1 MVLIVHLKQYTIMK
15 KPKLSFWQI
24 WNLSFGFL
32 GVQIGY
38 SLQNG
43 NTSRILE
50 ALGADVHSIGYF
62 WLAAPLAGLIV
73 QPIIGLSSDKT
84 WTRLGRRIPFI
95 FFGAIVSA
103 LAMFFMPN
111 AEYFTYILPPLIFG
125 AVMLLLMDTSF
136 NVTMQPFRALVGDMV
151 NDEQKNLGYSLQ
163 SALINFGAVFGSLLP
178 WILAEA
184 GVANVPAAGEKV
196 AASVIWSFYI
206 GGSILLITVLWTVFR
221 TKEYAP
227 KEHAEYNDIDLEA
240 DTVTEKTSILKLLQN
255 APKIF
260 WQLGIVQFFS
270 WFALFLMWV
279 YTTRAIANQVWGAE
293 ALDPKSIGF
302 NEAGDWT
309 GVLFAFYS
317 AVAALFSLLIP
328 TIAKSIGRK
337 KTYSFS
343 LLMGGIGLASM
354 YLVHDKTI
362 LLLSISGVGLAW
374 AAILAMPYAML
385 SGSLPA
391 DKMGVYMGLFN
402 ATITIPQIAAG
413 LLGSTIIAL
422 FGGFPMAI
430 IVIAG
435 ISLLIAGLAVFFVK
449 EKTAT
454 NK

>member
-1 MVLIVHLKQYTIMK
+1 MK

-111 AEYFTYILPPLIFG
+111 AESFTYLLPPLIFG

-178 WILAEA
+178 WILAKT
-184 GVANVPAAGEKV
+184 GVTNVPAAGEKV

-206 GGSILLITVLWTVFR
+206 GGTILLATVLWTVFK

-240 DTVTEKTSILKLLQN
+240 ETVTEKTSILKLLQN

-343 LLMGGIGLASM
+343 LLLGGIGLASM
-354 YLVHDKTI
+354 YFVHDKNI

-435 ISLLIAGLAVFFVK
+435 VSMLIAGLAVFFVK
-449 EKTAT
+449 EKISTV
-454 NK
+454 K

>member
-1 MVLIVHLKQYTIMK
+1 MK

-24 WNLSFGFL
+24 LNLSFGFL

-95 FFGAIVSA
+95 LLGSIISA

-111 AEYFTYILPPLIFG
+111 AGNFTNLLPPLVFG

-136 NVTMQPFRALVGDMV
+136 NITMQPFRSLVGDMV

-178 WILAEA
+178 WILTKAN
-184 GVANVPAAGEKV
+184 VANVPAAGEKV
-196 AASVIWSFYI
+196 ADSVIWSFYI
-206 GGSILLITVLWTVFR
+206 GGAILLLSVLWTVFR

-227 KEHAEYNDIDLEA
+227 KEHALYNNIDLEA
-240 DTVTEKTSILKLLQN
+240 VEKKEKSNMFSLISN

-260 WQLGIVQFFS
+260 WQLGVVQFFS

-293 ALDPKSIGF
+293 ALDAKSLGF

-309 GVLFAFYS
+309 GVMFAFYS
-317 AVAALFSLLIP
+317 AIAAVFALLIP
-328 TIAKSIGRK
+328 TIAKAIGRK

-343 LLMGGIGLASM
+343 LLFGGLGLISM
-354 YLVHDKTI
+354 FLVHDKNL
-362 LLLSISGVGLAW
+362 LLLSMVGVGFAW
-374 AAILAMPYAML
+374 AAILAIPYAML
-385 SGSLPA
+385 SSSLPA
-391 DKMGVYMGLFN
+391 EKMGVYMGLFN

-413 LLGSTIIAL
+413 VLGSTLIAL
-422 FGGFPMAI
+422 FGGSPIII

-435 ISLLIAGLAVFFVK
+435 ISMVIAGLAVFFVK
-449 EKTAT
+449 EKTE
-454 NK
+454 

>member
-1 MVLIVHLKQYTIMK
+1 ME

-62 WLAAPLAGLIV
+62 WLAAPLAGLVV

-84 WTRLGRRIPFI
+84 WTKLGRRIPFI

-111 AEYFTYILPPLIFG
+111 AEYFTFLLPPLIFG

-151 NDEQKNLGYSLQ
+151 NDEQRNLGYSLQ

-178 WILAEA
+178 WLLVKIGLS
-184 GVANVPAAGEKV
+184 NVPAAGEKV
-196 AASVIWSFYI
+196 AESVIWSFYI
-206 GGSILLITVLWTVFR
+206 GGAILLATVLWTVFR

-227 KEHAEYNDIDLEA
+227 KEHAAYNKIDLNAPEKK
-240 DTVTEKTSILKLLQN
+240 EKTSIVTLIGN

-260 WQLGIVQFFS
+260 WQLGVVQFFS

-279 YTTRAIANQVWGAE
+279 YTTRAIANQVWGHGV
-293 ALDPKSIGF
+293 ALDAKSIGF

-309 GVLFAFYS
+309 GVMFAFYS
-317 AVAALFSLLIP
+317 GVAALFSLLIP
-328 TIAKSIGRK
+328 SIAKSIGRK

-343 LLMGGIGLASM
+343 LLLGGLGLISM
-354 YLVHDKTI
+354 FLVEDKNM

-402 ATITIPQIAAG
+402 ATITLPQIAAG
-413 LLGSTIIAL
+413 VLGSTLIAF
-422 FGGFPMAI
+422 FGGNPMAI

-435 ISLLIAGLAVFFVK
+435 VSLLIAGSAVFFVK
-449 EKTAT
+449 EKVEV
-454 NK
+454 

>member
-1 MVLIVHLKQYTIMK
+1 ME

-84 WTRLGRRIPFI
+84 WTKLGRRIPFI

-111 AEYFTYILPPLIFG
+111 AEYFTYLLPPLLFG

-151 NDEQKNLGYSLQ
+151 NDEQRNLGYSLQ

-178 WILAEA
+178 WILVKI
-184 GVANVPAAGEKV
+184 GMSNVPAAGEKV
-196 AASVIWSFYI
+196 AESVIWSFYI
-206 GGSILLITVLWTVFR
+206 GGAILLGSVLWTVFK

-227 KEHAEYNDIDLEA
+227 KEHAEYNKIDLEA
-240 DTVTEKTSILKLLQN
+240 SEKKEKTSIFTLIGN
-255 APKIF
+255 APTIF

-279 YTTRAIANQVWGAE
+279 YTTRAIANQVWGHGV
-293 ALDPKSIGF
+293 ALDAKSIGF

-309 GVLFAFYS
+309 GVMFAFYS
-317 AVAALFSLLIP
+317 GVAALFSLLIP
-328 TIAKSIGRK
+328 SIAKSIGRK

-343 LLMGGIGLASM
+343 LVLGGLGLISM
-354 YLVHDKTI
+354 FVVEDKNM

-413 LLGSTIIAL
+413 ILGSTLIAL
-422 FGGFPMAI
+422 FGGNPMAI

-435 ISLLIAGLAVFFVK
+435 ISMLIAGSAVFFVK
-449 EKTAT
+449 EKSS
-454 NK
+454 ND

>member
-1 MVLIVHLKQYTIMK
+1 MK

-111 AEYFTYILPPLIFG
+111 AEYFTYLLPPLIFG

-178 WILAEA
+178 WILAKA

-206 GGSILLITVLWTVFR
+206 GGAILLATVLWTVFR

-227 KEHAEYNDIDLEA
+227 KEHAEYNDIDLESE
-240 DTVTEKTSILKLLQN
+240 TVTEKTSIIKLLQN

-317 AVAALFSLLIP
+317 AVAALFSLMIP
-328 TIAKSIGRK
+328 TIAKNIGRK

-343 LLMGGIGLASM
+343 LLIGGIGLASM
-354 YLVHDKTI
+354 YFVHDKTI

-430 IVIAG
+430 IVISG
-435 ISLLIAGLAVFFVK
+435 VSMLIAGLAVFFVK
-449 EKTAT
+449 ESISTVK
-454 NK
+454 

>member
-1 MVLIVHLKQYTIMK
+1 MK

-111 AEYFTYILPPLIFG
+111 AEYFTYLLPPLIFG

-178 WILAEA
+178 WILAKA

-206 GGSILLITVLWTVFR
+206 GGAILLATVLWTVFR

-227 KEHAEYNDIDLEA
+227 KEHALYNDIDLEA
-240 DTVTEKTSILKLLQN
+240 ENVTEKTSILKLISN

-328 TIAKSIGRK
+328 SIAKSIGRK

-343 LLMGGIGLASM
+343 LLLGGIGLASM
-354 YLVHDKTI
+354 YFVHDKNI

-435 ISLLIAGLAVFFVK
+435 VSMLIAGLAVFFVREVK
-449 EKTAT
+449 STVK
-454 NK
+454 

>member
-1 MVLIVHLKQYTIMK
+1 ME

-62 WLAAPLAGLIV
+62 WLAAPLAGLVV

-84 WTRLGRRIPFI
+84 WTKLGRRIPFI

-111 AEYFTYILPPLIFG
+111 AEYFTFLLPPLVFG

-151 NDEQKNLGYSLQ
+151 NDDQRNLGYSLQ

-178 WILAEA
+178 WILVKI
-184 GVANVPAAGEKV
+184 GMSNVPAAGEKV
-196 AASVIWSFYI
+196 AESVIWSFYI
-206 GGSILLITVLWTVFR
+206 GGAILLGTVLWTVFR

-227 KEHAEYNDIDLEA
+227 KEHAEYNKIDLNA
-240 DTVTEKTSILKLLQN
+240 SDIKEKTSIFKLIGD

-260 WQLGIVQFFS
+260 WQLGVVQFFS

-279 YTTRAIANQVWGAE
+279 YTTRAIADQIWGNGV
-293 ALDPKSIGF
+293 ALDAKSIGF

-309 GVLFAFYS
+309 GVMFAFYS
-317 AVAALFSLLIP
+317 GVAALFSLLIP
-328 TIAKSIGRK
+328 TIAKAIGRK

-343 LLMGGIGLASM
+343 LLLGGLGLISM
-354 YLVHDKTI
+354 FVVEDKNM
-362 LLLSISGVGLAW
+362 LLLSISGVGGAW

-413 LLGSTIIAL
+413 VLGSTLIAL
-422 FGGFPMAI
+422 FGGNPMAI

-435 ISLLIAGLAVFFVK
+435 ASFLIAGTAVFFVK
-449 EKTAT
+449 EKIETI
-454 NK
+454 K

>member
-1 MVLIVHLKQYTIMK
+1 ME

-62 WLAAPLAGLIV
+62 WLAAPLAGLVV

-84 WTRLGRRIPFI
+84 WTKLGRRIPFI

-111 AEYFTYILPPLIFG
+111 AEYFAYLLPPLLFG

-151 NDEQKNLGYSLQ
+151 NDEQRNLGYSLQ

-178 WILAEA
+178 WILVKI
-184 GVANVPAAGEKV
+184 GMSNVPAAGEKV
-196 AASVIWSFYI
+196 AESVIWSFYI
-206 GGSILLITVLWTVFR
+206 GGGILLASVLWTVFR

-227 KEHAEYNDIDLEA
+227 KEHAAYNKIDLDA
-240 DTVTEKTSILKLLQN
+240 PDKKEKTSIFKLIGN
-255 APKIF
+255 APTIF
-260 WQLGIVQFFS
+260 WQLGVVQFFS

-279 YTTRAIANQVWGAE
+279 YTTRAIANQVWGHGI
-293 ALDPKSIGF
+293 ALDAKSIGF

-317 AVAALFSLLIP
+317 GVAALFSLLIP
-328 TIAKSIGRK
+328 SIAKAIGRK

-343 LLMGGIGLASM
+343 LIMGGLGLISM
-354 YLVHDKTI
+354 FIVEDKNM

-413 LLGSTIIAL
+413 LLGSTLIMF
-422 FGGFPMAI
+422 FGGNPMAI

-435 ISLLIAGLAVFFVK
+435 VSMLIAGSAVFFVK
-449 EKTAT
+449 EKA
-454 NK
+454 NLN

>member
-1 MVLIVHLKQYTIMK
+1 MDHIE

-50 ALGADVHSIGYF
+50 ALGADVHNIGYF

-111 AEYFTYILPPLIFG
+111 AEYFAYLLPPLFFG
-125 AVMLLLMDTSF
+125 GLMLLLMDTSF

-151 NDEQKNLGYSLQ
+151 NDDQRNLGYSLQ

-178 WILAEA
+178 WILTKS
-184 GVANVPAAGEKV
+184 GIANVPAPGEKV
-196 AASVIWSFYI
+196 ADSVIWSFYI
-206 GGSILLITVLWTVFR
+206 GGAILLLSVLWTVFK

-227 KEHAEYNDIDLEA
+227 KEHALYNKIDLDAE
-240 DTVTEKTSILKLLQN
+240 VKKEKTNIIKLITT

-260 WQLGIVQFFS
+260 WQLGFVQFFS

-279 YTTRAIANQVWGAE
+279 YTTRAIANQVWGPD
-293 ALDPKSIGF
+293 ALDAKSIGF

-317 AVAALFSLLIP
+317 AVAAIYSLLIP
-328 TIAKSIGRK
+328 SIAKSIGRK

-343 LLMGGIGLASM
+343 LLMGGLGLISM
-354 YLVHDKTI
+354 FLIEDKNL
-362 LLLSISGVGLAW
+362 LLLSMIGVGFAW

-402 ATITIPQIAAG
+402 ATITLPQIAAG
-413 LLGSTIIAL
+413 LLGSTLIAL

-435 ISLLIAGLAVFFVK
+435 ASMLIAGLGVIFIK
-449 EKTAT
+449 EKTT
-454 NK
+454 NQ

>member
-1 MVLIVHLKQYTIMK
+1 ME

-84 WTRLGRRIPFI
+84 WTKLGRRIPFI
-95 FFGAIVSA
+95 FFGAVVSA

-111 AEYFTYILPPLIFG
+111 AEYFAYLLPPLLFG

-151 NDEQKNLGYSLQ
+151 NDEQRNLGYSLQ

-178 WILAEA
+178 WILVKV
-184 GVANVPAAGEKV
+184 GMSNVPAAGEKV
-196 AASVIWSFYI
+196 AESVIWSFYI
-206 GGSILLITVLWTVFR
+206 GGGILLASVLWTVFK

-227 KEHAEYNDIDLEA
+227 KEHAEYNKIDLDA
-240 DTVTEKTSILKLLQN
+240 TDKKEKTSIFKLIGN
-255 APKIF
+255 APTIF

-279 YTTRAIANQVWGAE
+279 YTTRAIANQVWGSA
-293 ALDPKSIGF
+293 ALDAKSIGF

-317 AVAALFSLLIP
+317 GVAALFSLLIP
-328 TIAKSIGRK
+328 SIAKAIGRK

-343 LLMGGIGLASM
+343 LVLGGLGLISM
-354 YLVHDKTI
+354 FIVEDKNM

-413 LLGSTIIAL
+413 LLGSTLILL
-422 FGGFPMAI
+422 FGGNPMAI

-435 ISLLIAGLAVFFVK
+435 VSMLIAGSAVFFVK
-449 EKTAT
+449 ESTTTIK
-454 NK
+454 